1 VSGKSGLLNKV
12 RTDQGLLI
20 QQLSVNEQD
29 MHQVM
34 IGQGQGSEWGGVPLS
49 EWDPASW
56 RNDAGVAHNGDGYLL
71 YPGPDLQPLSSVR
84 LENLRDGIEDYEY
97 LWLLRDNVQ
106 KLRKAGRGSKTL
118 LDAADKALAIDDALC
133 QDLTHYS
140 QDPAALRAAR
150 RNLASLI
157 EKTSAALR

>member
-1 VSGKSGLLNKV
+1 MLSWQNWKLGVTGNLYWGLDWWADNLKTEP
-12 RTDQGLLI
+12 R
-20 QQLSVNEQD
+20 
-29 MHQVM
+29 
-34 IGQGQGSEWGGVPLS
+34 WPLS

-106 KLRKAGRGSKTL
+106 KLRKAGKGSKPL

-133 QDLTHYS
+133 QDLTHCS